1 MNAALVA
8 SMAGRL
14 RVAPGL
20 PLPHSLASSR
30 VDWAQRLSAGQ
41 PYKALPGL
49 MASLFSLC
57 GNAHRLCAQLAV
69 DAARGE
75 SGVMRHDDVAQRLR
89 LEAAQE
95 HVRRMGLDWP
105 RLVADGS
112 EALAPAAV
120 DDVVACP
127 ALQHTVPLDWPALA
141 AWLQARWLRM
151 PPAEWLSGWQAGA
164 DDWLRQWSQTQ
175 EGWLP
180 RLLAQ
185 VRPFDA
191 GGPPLAPGRA
201 LRVHESETALR
212 QLSHRL
218 SLEPGFSQQP
228 RWQGAAAHTG
238 TWSRLHQFG
247 QPAPVLSPWTMLGS
261 RLAELARL
269 CLDDGAA
276 GHGAQCLRWGAL
288 QAQAGV
294 GLAWV
299 EMARGLLVH
308 QVTLD
313 ADGERVRCCRVV
325 APTEWNF
332 HPCGDVAQRLS
343 ALDACAPEVAQ
354 QVGLLMAAF
363 DPCVPYDMV
372 VGATREVDHA

>member
-8 SMAGRL
+8 SMAGCL

-41 PYKALPGL
+41 PCKALPGL

-75 SGVMRHDDVAQRLR
+75 PGVLRHDEVAQRLR

-95 HVRRMGLDWP
+95 HVRRIGLDWP

-112 EALAPAAV
+112 PAVAQPAVADLA
-120 DDVVACP
+120 ACP
-127 ALQHTVPLDWPALA
+127 ALHHTGPPDWPAMA
-141 AWLQARWLRM
+141 AWLQACWLRM
-151 PPAEWLSGWQAGA
+151 PPAEWLSGWLAGA

-175 EGWLP
+175 VGWLP

-185 VRPFDA
+185 ARPFDA
-191 GGPPLAPGRA
+191 GGPALAQERA
-201 LRVHESETALR
+201 LRVHESDTALR
-212 QLSHRL
+212 QLSDTL

-228 RWQGAAAHTG
+228 LWQGLAAHTG
-238 TWSRLHQFG
+238 TWARLYQFG
-247 QPAPVLSPWTMLGS
+247 QPALSPWTMLGS

-276 GHGAQCLRWGAL
+276 DHGAQCLRWGAL
-288 QAQAGV
+288 QAQPGV

-308 QVTLD
+308 RVTLD
-313 ADGERVRCCRVV
+313 AGGESVRCCRVV

-332 HPCGDVAQRLS
+332 HPRGEVAQRLS
-343 ALDACAPEVAQ
+343 ALDVHAPEVAR

-363 DPCVPYDMV
+363 DPCVPYELV
-372 VGATREVDHA
+372 AGATQEVAHA